1 MNEIYISVDIETDGP
16 ILGLSPPPFCRAA
29 SIFQHRRKYNDNIS
43 QRGLSGRV
51 AILILGFLCS
61 SSQSSRDAIAQ
72 DASSTNAPPRSER
85 LLTCPPKSP
94 QGATFIEMGIVFSV
108 ERPTQDVTC
117 LYSDGY
123 RIEFAVEKGCDIEP
137 TGIIAD
143 AIGPRGSGFTQG
155 RHQCLE
161 SEAGA
166 GKCHVVCR
174 H

>member
-1 MNEIYISVDIETDGP
+1 MQIRTSDEIIWLSLLHLCGAVSIFKNRRKWIDQAP
-16 ILGLSPPPFCRAA
+16 LHGLSSRA
-29 SIFQHRRKYNDNIS
+29 
-43 QRGLSGRV
+43 V
-51 AILILGFLCS
+51 ILIVVLLYS
-61 SSQSSRDAIAQ
+61 ISQSSRNAVAQ
-72 DASSTNAPPRSER
+72 DASSTNASPRSEQ
-85 LLTCPPKSP
+85 LLTCPSKSP
-94 QGATFIEMGIVFSV
+94 QGTNFIEMGIAFSV
-108 ERPTQDVTC
+108 EKPMQEVTC

-123 RIEFAVEKGCDIEP
+123 RITFAVEKGCDIEP

-155 RHQCLE
+155 RHQCLD

>member
-1 MNEIYISVDIETDGP
+1 MKQIYINVDIKTDAP
-16 ILGLSPPPFCRAA
+16 ISEPSPPPFCGTA

-43 QRGLSGRV
+43 QRDLSGRV
-51 AILILGFLCS
+51 VILILVLLGS
-61 SSQSSRDAIAQ
+61 SFQSSRNAIAQ

-94 QGATFIEMGIVFSV
+94 QGAAFIEMGIVFSV

-117 LYSDGY
+117 LYSDGSG
-123 RIEFAVEKGCDIEP
+123 ISFAVEKGCDIEP
-137 TGIIAD
+137 AGMIAD
-143 AIGPRGSGFTQG
+143 AIGPGGSGFTQG
-155 RHQCLE
+155 HHQCRE

-166 GKCHVVCR
+166 SKCHVVCR